1 LEQAANPS
9 GEKGNRSAR
18 VRCNGP
24 ETTVQH
30 SRAAALDAL
39 SGAQVLMC
47 RSDLHFF
54 KDPNF
59 SGRKFTADA
68 KHGFRS

>member
-1 LEQAANPS
+1 
-9 GEKGNRSAR
+9 
-18 VRCNGP
+18 
-24 ETTVQH
+24 VQH